1 MGLCVLFFVWRGGG
15 GRGGGIESLYD
26 MYLSL
31 QYGESPL
38 MWATCK
44 GDAELVKLLLDK
56 GAKVNMQDTRV
67 SDVYL

>member
-1 MGLCVLFFVWRGGG
+1 
-15 GRGGGIESLYD
+15 

-56 GAKVNMQDTRV
+56 GAKVNMQDTGV